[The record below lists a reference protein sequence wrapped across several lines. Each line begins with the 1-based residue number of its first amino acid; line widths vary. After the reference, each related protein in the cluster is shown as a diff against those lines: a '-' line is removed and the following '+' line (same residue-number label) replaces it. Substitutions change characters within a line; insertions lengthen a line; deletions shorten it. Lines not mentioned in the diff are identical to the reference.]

1 MKLSVMPRVFS
12 SCSRNANRRP
22 YQPAMS
28 LPQNRRAE
36 PGLAGV
42 TVLASQTPP
51 PIARLPSAVTAFIGR
66 ALKGPLNTPTS
77 IANFAEFQR
86 IFGGL
91 WQPAP
96 LGYAIEQFFDNGGRQ
111 AIVVRVANGAR
122 AATLRLPAGRGML
135 VLRARAPGTR
145 EFLRAAVDYDGIASE
160 ATDQFNLVLQRL
172 RAPGSELVEYQ
183 ESFRSVSVRAD
194 APHSVAR
201 AMAQAS
207 LMRVAGPL
215 PVQRPEPTA
224 AARADRA
231 LRYIAVQGDGA
242 DGEDLC
248 DYDLIGDEQAG
259 TGLFALCAAPRFDLL
274 CVPPL
279 TRDRDPGLA
288 TWLVA
293 ARLCRT
299 RQAMLVV
306 DSPRGW
312 DTTAAALAGAPLWAL
327 HSEDAIMYFPRLR
340 GLDRLRG
347 RPELFAPGAAAAGM
361 LARGDESSPLWAAA
375 AGVVPVLRTPLQL
388 AAPVDAAARVQ
399 LARLGVNCIEAVRAP
414 AAAPRSACTL
424 VPENAIG
431 SAGHLLPARRLSL
444 WLQACILEGT
454 RWCAGQSPGPG
465 LWQRAALQVEVFLAS
480 LGEEG
485 AFAGHDDEERF
496 YVICDRRLNEQAGAA
511 RRCALL
517 FGFAAFRPGEFQSYL
532 ITHTPEGARVRAVSL
547 NRLAYM
553 SAREA
558 AQIETAILRQLT
570 VEPVS
575 SAPASGV

>member
-1 MKLSVMPRVFS
+1 
-12 SCSRNANRRP
+12 
-22 YQPAMS
+22 MS

-42 TVLASQTPP
+42 NAPASQTPP

-66 ALKGPLNTPTS
+66 ALKGPVNTPTS
-77 IANFAEFQR
+77 IADFAEFQR
-86 IFGGL
+86 VFGGL

-96 LGYAIEQFFDNGGRQ
+96 LGYAIEQFFDHGGRQ

-183 ESFRSVSVRAD
+183 ESFRRVSVRPD
-194 APHSVAR
+194 VPHNVER
-201 AMAQAS
+201 AMAQAG
-207 LMRVAGPL
+207 LMRVAGPV
-215 PVQRPEPTA
+215 PAQRPEPTA
-224 AARADRA
+224 AARADGTQ
-231 LRYIAVQGDGA
+231 RYITVAGDGA

-248 DYDLIGDEQAG
+248 DYDLIGDQQAA
-259 TGLFALCAAPRFDLL
+259 TGLFALCAAPRFELL
-274 CVPPL
+274 CIPPL
-279 TRDRDPGLA
+279 TRERDPGLA

-306 DSPRGW
+306 DPPRGW
-312 DTTAAALAGAPLWAL
+312 DSSAAALAGAPLWAL
-327 HSEDAIMYFPRLR
+327 HSEDAIMYFPQLR

-361 LARGDESSPLWAAA
+361 LTRGDESSPLWAAA
-375 AGVVPVLRTPLQL
+375 AGVVPVLRPTLQL
-388 AAPVDAAARVQ
+388 AAPVDAAARAQ
-399 LARLGVNCIEAVRAP
+399 LARLGVNCIEAVRTP
-414 AAAPRSACTL
+414 LAAPRSSCTL
-424 VPENAIG
+424 VPENAIA

-444 WLQACILEGT
+444 WLQACILDGT

-465 LWQRAALQVEVFLAS
+465 LWQRVARQVEEFLAAL
-480 LGEEG
+480 GDEG
-485 AFAGHDDEERF
+485 AFAGRDDEERF

-511 RRCALL
+511 GGCALL
-517 FGFAAFRPGEFQSYL
+517 FGFAAFRPGEFQSFL
-532 ITHTPEGARVRAVSL
+532 VTHTAERARVRAVSL
-547 NRLAYM
+547 NRLANM
-553 SAREA
+553 SARDA
-558 AQIETAILRQLT
+558 AQIETAILRQL
-570 VEPVS
+570 VLEP
-575 SAPASGV
+575 AILPPASGV

>member
-1 MKLSVMPRVFS
+1 
-12 SCSRNANRRP
+12 
-22 YQPAMS
+22 MS

-36 PGLAGV
+36 PGRAGV
-42 TVLASQTPP
+42 IAPASQSPP
-51 PIARLPSAVTAFIGR
+51 PIVRLPSAVTAFIGR
-66 ALKGPLNTPTS
+66 ALKGPLNTPTP
-77 IANFAEFQR
+77 IADFAGFQR
-86 IFGGL
+86 VFGGL

-172 RAPGSELVEYQ
+172 RTPGSELVEYQ
-183 ESFRSVSVRAD
+183 ESFRGVSVRAD
-194 APHSVAR
+194 APHSVER
-201 AMAQAS
+201 AMARAS

-224 AARADRA
+224 AARADGA

-248 DYDLIGDEQAG
+248 DYDLIGDQQAG
-259 TGLFALCAAPRFDLL
+259 TGLFALRAAPRFDLL

-279 TRDRDPGLA
+279 TRERDPGLA

-306 DSPRGW
+306 DPPRGW
-312 DTTAAALAGAPLWAL
+312 DSTAAALSGAPLWAL
-327 HSEDAIMYFPRLR
+327 HSEDAIMYFPRLQ
-340 GLDRLRG
+340 GFDRLRG
-347 RPELFAPGAAAAGM
+347 RTELFAPGAAAAGM

-375 AGVVPVLRTPLQL
+375 AGVVPVLRTALQL

-414 AAAPRSACTL
+414 VGVPRSACTL

-454 RWCAGQSPGPG
+454 RWCGDQSPGPG
-465 LWQRAALQVEVFLAS
+465 LWQRAALQVEAFLAA
-480 LGEEG
+480 LGEAG
-485 AFAGHDDEERF
+485 AFAGRDDEERF
-496 YVICDRRLNEQAGAA
+496 YVICDRRLNDQVGAA
-511 RRCALL
+511 GRFALL
-517 FGFAAFRPGEFQSYL
+517 FGFAAFRPGEFQSFL
-532 ITHTPEGARVRAVSL
+532 VTHTAERARVRAVSL
-547 NRLAYM
+547 NRLANM

-558 AQIETAILRQLT
+558 AQIETAILRQLV
-570 VEPVS
+570 VEPVNS
-575 SAPASGV
+575 PPASGV